1 MSNVA
6 PAVLLQCS
14 VTEASPAPADSHPPL
29 FALPSEYTKR
39 ASVSSM
45 ISKSSAAAF
54 TTDGATKVMT
64 QQKASSHDITSFLVF
79 FICLNT
85 SLLCRGYLYFCFP
98 FKLTQL
104 KSCISGQNMPLSYEL
119 LSYCIKLLQYCP
131 YTFIYPFILFAILSF
146 SPIINIF
153 PYVLLLSLRRNN
165 ADCVLKNFCNR
176 IHICHCSDCQFFL

>member
-1 MSNVA
+1 MSVILRTNQ
-6 PAVLLQCS
+6 L
-14 VTEASPAPADSHPPL
+14 
-29 FALPSEYTKR
+29 TKR
-39 ASVSSM
+39 YAHRTVVDHLSM
-45 ISKSSAAAF
+45 TIHVF
-54 TTDGATKVMT
+54 
-64 QQKASSHDITSFLVF
+64 SFSP
-79 FICLNT
+79 C
-85 SLLCRGYLYFCFP
+85 
-98 FKLTQL
+98 KLTQL

>member
-1 MSNVA
+1 MFSF
-6 PAVLLQCS
+6 
-14 VTEASPAPADSHPPL
+14 SP
-29 FALPSEYTKR
+29 
-39 ASVSSM
+39 
-45 ISKSSAAAF
+45 
-54 TTDGATKVMT
+54 
-64 QQKASSHDITSFLVF
+64 
-79 FICLNT
+79 C
-85 SLLCRGYLYFCFP
+85 
-98 FKLTQL
+98 KLTQL

-176 IHICHCSDCQFFL
+176 IHICHCVSAKKKLFIKTAPSSSFPLPILSEETATTVPIHVAHPADDNCTLFIPCALLLLPFSAAGL